1 MPGSEVDAVRGDQ
14 LDLLV
19 VGLELEWRKAE
30 VVEPGHSRR
39 QKGTAVYLIRKSDKD
54 DEQGDENEGRV
65 SQWVHLSRSLTR
77 TPWAG
82 PLGGFRALAGH
93 AFFVATEHE
102 EEQAQAVQPAADVRI
117 RQAAGPL

>member
-1 MPGSEVDAVRGDQ
+1 
-14 LDLLV
+14 
-19 VGLELEWRKAE
+19 
-30 VVEPGHSRR
+30 
-39 QKGTAVYLIRKSDKD
+39 D

-93 AFFVATEHE
+93 AFFVGTAHE
-102 EEQAQAVQPAADVRI
+102 EEQAQAVRPAADVRI
-117 RQAAGPL
+117 RQAAGPLYGHAPPPGPPRDGAGHIDPAGRPRPAAQDEAARQPGLP